1 MRTISLRTVVILGSV
16 LFSVGCSAD
25 KGNGTTLVNPV
36 KEVTAEEMT
45 DLTGISLKVPQG
57 AEDIRYNVIEADG
70 MMPMAQMTF
79 TYQENEV
86 FLRAQSVD
94 VTEPVDISGL
104 YYSWKE
110 NFQAEVG
117 YCKAEGFLEDNAGYL
132 SWIDVVPGIAYNL
145 GMTENADR
153 EFLTE
158 LANAVF
164 LPLQEEQP

>member
-1 MRTISLRTVVILGSV
+1 MRTISLRMVVILGSI

-94 VTEPVDISGL
+94 DTEPVDISGL
-104 YYSWKE
+104 YYSW
-110 NFQAEVG
+110 
-117 YCKAEGFLEDNAGYL
+117 
-132 SWIDVVPGIAYNL
+132 
-145 GMTENADR
+145 
-153 EFLTE
+153 
-158 LANAVF
+158 
-164 LPLQEEQP
+164 